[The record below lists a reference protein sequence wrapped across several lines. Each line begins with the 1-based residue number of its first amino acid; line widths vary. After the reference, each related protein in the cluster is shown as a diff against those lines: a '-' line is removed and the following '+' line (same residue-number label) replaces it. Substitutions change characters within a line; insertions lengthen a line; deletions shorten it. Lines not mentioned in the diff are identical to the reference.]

1 MPIVRPDI
9 EGEYMNDH
17 EVTAQETRRRRRR
30 RGLLV
35 LLLSLSLSG
44 LGATMFSL
52 AIFTSSAAST
62 GSFSTG
68 TISLLTAP
76 ATVFTVPAM
85 MPGDSGSATLTVT
98 NNGTAQL
105 RYAMTSASTNTDG
118 KGLRDQIAFTITAG
132 ACPGAGGALYTGA
145 LSGAALGD
153 PTQGN
158 QAGDRT
164 LAAGANDPLCFAWSL
179 PLATG
184 NAYQGAT
191 TTTTFTF
198 QAEQTANNP

>member
-1 MPIVRPDI
+1 MNDI
-9 EGEYMNDH
+9 EI
-17 EVTAQETRRRRRR
+17 TAQDQRRRRRR

-35 LLLSLSLSG
+35 LFLSLAVSG
-44 LGATMFSL
+44 LGASVFSL
-52 AIFTSSAAST
+52 AIFTSSSAST

-68 TISLLTAP
+68 TIVLTSAP

-98 NNGTAQL
+98 NAGTAQL
-105 RYAMTSASTNTDG
+105 RYAMTSASTNADG
-118 KGLRDQIAFTITAG
+118 KSLRDQIVLTVKAG
-132 ACPGAGGALYTGA
+132 ACPGAGGDLYNGA

-153 PTQGN
+153 VTQGN

-164 LAAGANDPLCFAWSL
+164 LAAGAADPLCFAWGL

-184 NAYQGAT
+184 NAFQGAT

>member
-1 MPIVRPDI
+1 MNDI
-9 EGEYMNDH
+9 EVM
-17 EVTAQETRRRRRR
+17 AQDERRRRRR
-30 RGLLV
+30 RGLLI

-44 LGATMFSL
+44 LGASFFSL

-68 TISLLTAP
+68 TVVLTSAP

-98 NNGTAQL
+98 NAGTAAL
-105 RYAMTSASTNTDG
+105 RYAMTSASTNADG
-118 KGLRDQIAFTITAG
+118 KGLRDQIALTIQAG
-132 ACPGAGGALYTGA
+132 ACPSAGGNLYGGALSA
-145 LSGAALGD
+145 AALGD

-164 LAAGANDPLCFAWSL
+164 LAAGASDPLCFSWSL

-198 QAEQTANNP
+198 QGEQTANNP

>member
-1 MPIVRPDI
+1 
-9 EGEYMNDH
+9 MNDH
-17 EVTAQETRRRRRR
+17 EVTAQEVRRRRRR
-30 RGLLV
+30 RGMLV

-68 TISLLTAP
+68 TISLITAP

-118 KGLRDQIAFTITAG
+118 KDLRDQIAFSIVAG
-132 ACPGAGGALYTGA
+132 TCPGAGGALYNGA

-153 PTQGN
+153 PTQGD
-158 QAGDRT
+158 QTGDRT
-164 LAAGANDPLCFAWSL
+164 LAAGASEPLCFAWSL
-179 PLATG
+179 PLMTTD
-184 NAYQGAT
+184 NSFQGAT

>member
-1 MPIVRPDI
+1 
-9 EGEYMNDH
+9 MNDT
-17 EVTAQETRRRRRR
+17 EITAQDERRRRRR

-35 LLLSLSLSG
+35 LFLSLAVSG
-44 LGATMFSL
+44 LGASVFSL
-52 AIFTSSAAST
+52 AIFTSSTAST

-68 TISLLTAP
+68 TIVLNSAP

-98 NNGTAQL
+98 NAGTAQL
-105 RYAMTSASTNTDG
+105 RYSMTSASTNADG
-118 KGLRDQIAFTITAG
+118 KALRDQIALTIKAG
-132 ACPGAGGALYTGA
+132 ACPGAGADLYNGP

-164 LAAGANDPLCFAWSL
+164 LAAGAPDPLCFAWSL

-184 NAYQGAT
+184 NAFQGAT